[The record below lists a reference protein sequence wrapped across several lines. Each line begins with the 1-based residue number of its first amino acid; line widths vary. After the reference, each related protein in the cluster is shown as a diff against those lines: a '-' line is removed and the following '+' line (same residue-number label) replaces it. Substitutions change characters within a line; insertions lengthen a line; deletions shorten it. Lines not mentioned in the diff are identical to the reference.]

1 MKLIGLISLGD
12 FLNHLTEYRNIG
24 LTEAINRLL
33 GIANNE
39 EPIVIKRL
47 LRVWP
52 TANEVRKD
60 FPLQSAGILKFINL
74 DKAIPF
80 LKVQNN
86 RRRSLKNPKNPAS
99 DGIKVISVFLQ
110 AECPVFLIDLRKDKH
125 QMIACQRCLFF

>member
-1 MKLIGLISLGD
+1 MKLIGLITLGD
-12 FLNHLTEYRNIG
+12 FLNHLAEHCNIG

-60 FPLQSAGILKFINL
+60 FPLQSAGILKFIHLN
-74 DKAIPF
+74 KAISF
-80 LKVQNN
+80 LKV
-86 RRRSLKNPKNPAS
+86 
-99 DGIKVISVFLQ
+99 
-110 AECPVFLIDLRKDKH
+110 
-125 QMIACQRCLFF
+125 